1 MTFYRWFSP
10 WIRGYKA
17 GCTTLLEQL
26 STLLVPLQGL
36 VILLYLRE
44 EFYCFSW
51 LGPWNG
57 FQWSANVGC

>member
-44 EFYCFSW
+44 EFYCF
-51 LGPWNG
+51 
-57 FQWSANVGC
+57 